1 LVEKREEDLCDF
13 DTWMMKVCGV
23 FDCCCEEWERE
34 KRKKVKN
41 KSKRECGEA
50 MMMMICVVLC
60 ELELE

>member
-1 LVEKREEDLCDF
+1 
-13 DTWMMKVCGV
+13 MMKVCGV

-34 KRKKVKN
+34 KRKKVEN